1 MDPISSS
8 YGTKGRGGKKS
19 CEQGCQFVHLGPQEE
34 DETRR
39 PPAPGS
45 PRDLRSAPPD
55 RQTGPSKPRHF
66 LSIEVSLAPRP
77 SHRSPRVMPTL
88 GRTHEQLRGPQAD
101 ARSLGVTAC
110 GPGGTQPGHAHVRAR
125 ATRRGTAHSLGTSYW
140 RTAQYV
146 NHLGPR
152 DKTLA
157 LQTTWFL
164 NIFYLDKGL
173 PFHALKSYT
182 IL

>member
-1 MDPISSS
+1 MKKSAFIPLITNHSCSSMDPISSS

-55 RQTGPSKPRHF
+55 RQTRPSKPRHF

-88 GRTHEQLRGPQAD
+88 GRTRTSSYEGRKRMP
-101 ARSLGVTAC
+101 ARLASPPA
-110 GPGGTQPGHAHVRAR
+110 GPGGRSPATRMCVHVRQGGAR
-125 ATRRGTAHSLGTSYW
+125 HTVWGLHTGGQHSM
-140 RTAQYV
+140 
-146 NHLGPR
+146 
-152 DKTLA
+152 
-157 LQTTWFL
+157 
-164 NIFYLDKGL
+164 
-173 PFHALKSYT
+173 
-182 IL
+182 